1 MEHIN
6 VTDCKTALNRLMAGN
21 KEYLIAKEGKGETHP
36 MYRYLV
42 ETLGDYGLKIVDH
55 TPHIHEDRFVE
66 VSDDVAEL
74 FLVYRR
80 SEASYARKAR
90 RYHAYFSLDRQDGI
104 EQCIRFIS
112 ISPEEH
118 FERQLSEQQLYAA
131 LNSLP
136 PKQARRIFAHY
147 FDGISQ
153 AEIGRAEGITRES
166 VNESLRR
173 GLRKLKTFLENQ

>member
-1 MEHIN
+1 MVQIN
-6 VTDCKTALNRLMAGN
+6 LR
-21 KEYLIAKEGKGETHP
+21 EY
-36 MYRYLV
+36 Y
-42 ETLGDYGLKIVDH
+42 
-55 TPHIHEDRFVE
+55 PHIHEDRFVE

-131 LNSLP
+131 L
-136 PKQARRIFAHY
+136 IFAHY
-147 FDGISQ
+147 YDGISQ

>member
-1 MEHIN
+1 MVQIN
-6 VTDCKTALNRLMAGN
+6 LR
-21 KEYLIAKEGKGETHP
+21 EY
-36 MYRYLV
+36 Y
-42 ETLGDYGLKIVDH
+42 
-55 TPHIHEDRFVE
+55 PHIHDDRFVE

-104 EQCIRFIS
+104 EQSIRFIS

>member
-1 MEHIN
+1 MVQIN
-6 VTDCKTALNRLMAGN
+6 LR
-21 KEYLIAKEGKGETHP
+21 EY
-36 MYRYLV
+36 Y
-42 ETLGDYGLKIVDH
+42 
-55 TPHIHEDRFVE
+55 PHIHEDRFVE

-80 SEASYARKAR
+80 GEASYARKAR
-90 RYHAYFSLDRQDGI
+90 RYHTYFSLDRQDGF

-136 PKQARRIFAHY
+136 PKQGRRIFAHY
-147 FDGISQ
+147 YDGISQ

>member
-1 MEHIN
+1 MVQIN
-6 VTDCKTALNRLMAGN
+6 LR
-21 KEYLIAKEGKGETHP
+21 EY
-36 MYRYLV
+36 Y
-42 ETLGDYGLKIVDH
+42 
-55 TPHIHEDRFVE
+55 PHIHDDRFVE

-173 GLRKLKTFLENQ
+173 GLSKLKTFLEIPVCTLKTAYTVLQVQSLAQRSEKRGGATMVHTGAIHASR

>member
-1 MEHIN
+1 MML
-6 VTDCKTALNRLMAGN
+6 LNFFLCIDAAKRLMHVKHDA
-21 KEYLIAKEGKGETHP
+21 I
-36 MYRYLV
+36 M
-42 ETLGDYGLKIVDH
+42 
-55 TPHIHEDRFVE
+55 HIFHLTVKTVLSKAF
-66 VSDDVAEL
+66 
-74 FLVYRR
+74 
-80 SEASYARKAR
+80 AS
-90 RYHAYFSLDRQDGI
+90 L
-104 EQCIRFIS
+104 S

>member
-1 MEHIN
+1 MVQIN
-6 VTDCKTALNRLMAGN
+6 LR
-21 KEYLIAKEGKGETHP
+21 EY
-36 MYRYLV
+36 Y
-42 ETLGDYGLKIVDH
+42 
-55 TPHIHEDRFVE
+55 PHIHEDRFVE

-118 FERQLSEQQLYAA
+118 FERQLSE